1 MKILILGSKGFIGS
15 HLRLY
20 LLQSGFDVWGADVS
34 VDYGLKNYIVVD
46 PSNADFNSIF
56 KSNNFDCCVNCSG
69 AANVSESVTNPKRDY
84 YLNTKLVFDILEA
97 IRIEA
102 PQCKFIQLNSA
113 AVYGNPQTM
122 PVTENIEIK
131 PISPYG
137 WHKYQSELLC
147 KEYSEIYKIQTV
159 ILRIFSVY
167 GPGLKK
173 QFFWDLYQKCIA
185 NKSFELFGTG
195 NESRDFIYI
204 DDLVE
209 AIKLI
214 MPKNNLFAE
223 VFNIASGIEIT
234 IKEAA
239 EIFVKNL
246 KEKHSIFFNNMIRKG
261 DPLNWCADI
270 SKLSS
275 LGFKCST
282 TIEQGIENYIQWLK
296 SIEEK

>member
-1 MKILILGSKGFIGS
+1 MKILVLGSKGFIGS
-15 HLRLY
+15 RLRLH
-20 LLQSGFDVWGADVS
+20 LMKSGFDVWGADVS

-46 PSNADFNSIF
+46 PSNADFHSIF
-56 KSNNFDCCVNCSG
+56 RSNNFECCINCSG

-102 PQCKFIQLNSA
+102 PQCKFIQLSSA
-113 AVYGNPQTM
+113 AVYGNPKKI
-122 PVTENIEIK
+122 PVSENQEIK

-173 QFFWDLYQKCIA
+173 QFFWDLYQKCMV
-185 NKSFELFGTG
+185 NKSVELFGTG

-204 DDLVE
+204 EDLVE
-209 AIKLI
+209 AIKILVL
-214 MPKNNLFAE
+214 KNDLFAE
-223 VFNIASGIEIT
+223 VFNLASGIEIT
-234 IKEAA
+234 IKEAS
-239 EIFVKNL
+239 EIFIKNL
-246 KEKHSIFFNNMIRKG
+246 EEKHSISFNNIVRKG

-270 SKLSS
+270 SKLKK
-275 LGFKCST
+275 LGFKNSVE
-282 TIEQGIENYIQWLK
+282 IEKGLTKYAEWVK
-296 SIEEK
+296 D